1 MSPPGQLLY
10 DGCLWQLH
18 DCCSVLRDLASQQ
31 ASEQGL
37 VRASVQGRL
46 AGLQSL
52 GAPLSWTA
60 AGLMMSWQLDWLSKG
75 LSPASKLS
83 MEHGQIS
90 CLSAGWADEQRMI
103 QQAGNRGEDPGH
115 VTLAQLRVDLGWQS
129 PGEGQTHCCLREV
142 YPETWM
148 TDEHQPADALLA
160 VSDLSA

>member
-1 MSPPGQLLY
+1 VSPPGQLLY

-18 DCCSVLRDLASQQ
+18 DCCSVLPDLASQQ

-52 GAPLSWTA
+52 GAPLSWKA
-60 AGLMMSWQLDWLSKG
+60 AGLMMSWQLDWLSEG

-103 QQAGNRGEDPGH
+103 QQAGNREEDPGH
-115 VTLAQLRVDLGWQS
+115 VTLAQL
-129 PGEGQTHCCLREV
+129 
-142 YPETWM
+142 
-148 TDEHQPADALLA
+148 
-160 VSDLSA
+160 